1 MVEASAPKPLI
12 AITASVV
19 WTLASMASLLPILFS
34 PMMFDAPGSENNVWL
49 NLSFYSLLSF
59 PVLSVLAV
67 AGSWVVWSKTQHWP
81 AQRAS
86 RGRWIQVGVGLL
98 PMISVLLFS
107 LGFLMIEV
115 LCDGSFGCNT

>member
-1 MVEASAPKPLI
+1 
-12 AITASVV
+12 
-19 WTLASMASLLPILFS
+19 
-34 PMMFDAPGSENNVWL
+34 MFDAPGSENNVWL

-67 AGSWVVWSKTQHWP
+67 AGSWVVWSKTQYWP